1 MSLRVKTDK
10 TRYTHIQTIK
20 KQLILKVAHNNIYKL
35 IKEKKLEINI
45 SKLQQQLREFAE
57 VREWEQFHSPKN
69 LACALSVEA
78 SELLEHFQWMKEE
91 ESRTLPRDKLIEVE
105 TEIAD
110 IFCYLLMISDKL
122 GINLI
127 ESTSKKIES
136 NKSRYPINKSKGR
149 SDKYTKL

>member
-1 MSLRVKTDK
+1 MV
-10 TRYTHIQTIK
+10 
-20 KQLILKVAHNNIYKL
+20 
-35 IKEKKLEINI
+35 INL
-45 SKLQQQLREFAE
+45 SQLQQRLRKFAAA
-57 VREWEQFHSPKN
+57 REWEQFHSPKN

-91 ESRTLPRDKLIEVE
+91 ESRTLPKDKLIEVE

-122 GINLI
+122 GIDLI
-127 ESTSKKIES
+127 ESTNKKIAS
-136 NKSRYPINKSKGR
+136 NESRYPIDKSKGR

>member
-1 MSLRVKTDK
+1 M
-10 TRYTHIQTIK
+10 
-20 KQLILKVAHNNIYKL
+20 
-35 IKEKKLEINI
+35 EINI

-57 VREWEQFHSPKN
+57 ARDWEQFHSPKN

-91 ESRTLPRDKLIEVE
+91 ESRVLPSDKLIEVE

-122 GINLI
+122 GVDLI
-127 ESTSKKIES
+127 EASNKKIVANE
-136 NKSRYPINKSKGR
+136 SRYPIDKSKGR